1 MVAPD
6 CFKSAVFSDLEN
18 QIFKERLL
26 RKSFIQSIS
35 TDLPVQKVCLTH
47 CNTLLSSSRK
57 KNLSRA
63 HTEKHIGLS

>member
-35 TDLPVQKVCLTH
+35 TDLPVQKVCLTN

-57 KNLSRA
+57 NLSRA
-63 HTEKHIGLS
+63 HIEKHIGLS

>member
-35 TDLPVQKVCLTH
+35 TDLPVQKVYLTN

-57 KNLSRA
+57 NLSQA
-63 HTEKHIGLS
+63 QIEKYIGLS